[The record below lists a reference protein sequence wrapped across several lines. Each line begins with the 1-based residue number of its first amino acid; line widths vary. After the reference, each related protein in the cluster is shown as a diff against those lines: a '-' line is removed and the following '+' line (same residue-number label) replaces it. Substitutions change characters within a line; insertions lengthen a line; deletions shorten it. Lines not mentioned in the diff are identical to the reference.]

1 MKFSRTGKK
10 LKNFCLLLKT
20 KLFSP
25 HSPPTT
31 LLRTCGRAKKQ
42 HRKTHRKSLSYL
54 LNWFTKTFLMAR
66 LLLFLLALPALCAAQ
81 AAETILLPG
90 TEVSFTM
97 VQLEGGSFNMGK
109 TKQKVTLSPFSIGT
123 HEVTFDAYRLF
134 ARRDNDTDESTNQ
147 TYSADAISRPSP
159 PYLDFTYGMGTRGGF
174 PQVNVTQQ
182 AALRY
187 CEWLYQKT
195 GRFFRLPT
203 EAEWEYACM
212 AGATEDRTPAQDQAW
227 LSENGEEVFH
237 KTGLK
242 KPNAWGLYDMIGNVS
257 EWTLDDYKSDYF
269 TQVQAFIQDP
279 WLVPTRK
286 HSRTVRGG
294 HFDTYTEAAGCRT
307 REKSSAKWQAR
318 DPQIPKSKWWN
329 VDSEFLGF
337 RIVSPLEQPNKEQVT
352 IFFTKAI
359 VD

>member
-1 MKFSRTGKK
+1 
-10 LKNFCLLLKT
+10 
-20 KLFSP
+20 
-25 HSPPTT
+25 
-31 LLRTCGRAKKQ
+31 
-42 HRKTHRKSLSYL
+42 
-54 LNWFTKTFLMAR
+54 
-66 LLLFLLALPALCAAQ
+66 
-81 AAETILLPG
+81 
-90 TEVSFTM
+90 
-97 VQLEGGSFNMGK
+97 
-109 TKQKVTLSPFSIGT
+109 
-123 HEVTFDAYRLF
+123 
-134 ARRDNDTDESTNQ
+134 
-147 TYSADAISRPSP
+147 
-159 PYLDFTYGMGTRGGF
+159 
-174 PQVNVTQQ
+174 
-182 AALRY
+182 
-187 CEWLYQKT
+187 
-195 GRFFRLPT
+195 
-203 EAEWEYACM
+203 
-212 AGATEDRTPAQDQAW
+212 
-227 LSENGEEVFH
+227 
-237 KTGLK
+237 
-242 KPNAWGLYDMIGNVS
+242 MIGNVS

>member
-1 MKFSRTGKK
+1 MK
-10 LKNFCLLLKT
+10 
-20 KLFSP
+20 
-25 HSPPTT
+25 
-31 LLRTCGRAKKQ
+31 
-42 HRKTHRKSLSYL
+42 
-54 LNWFTKTFLMAR
+54 R
-66 LLLFLLALPALCAAQ
+66 LLFVFLCVPFILTAQ
-81 AAETILLPG
+81 AVDTVTIPG
-90 TEVSFTM
+90 TEVEFTM
-97 VQLEGGSFNMGK
+97 AELDGGTFKMGDPG
-109 TKQKVTLSPFSIGT
+109 QQVSLSPFAIAT
-123 HEVTFDAYRLF
+123 HEVTHDAFRLF
-134 ARRDNDTDESTNQ
+134 ARRDNDTDESPTKG
-147 TYSADAISRPSP
+147 YSADAVTRPSP

-203 EAEWEYACM
+203 EAEWEYACL
-212 AGATEDRTPAQDQAW
+212 AGETKVPAPTEDQAW

-242 KPNAWGLYDMIGNVS
+242 EPNAWGLYDMIGNVS
-257 EWTLDDYKSDYF
+257 EWTVDDYSAGYF
-269 TQVQAFIQDP
+269 AKIEAFSQDP

-286 HSRTVRGG
+286 HSRGVRGG
-294 HFDTYTEAAGCRT
+294 HFDTYTEDAGCRV

-337 RIVSPLEQPNKEQVT
+337 RLVSPTDQPTKEQV
-352 IFFTKAI
+352 IKFFTKAI
-359 VD
+359 ID